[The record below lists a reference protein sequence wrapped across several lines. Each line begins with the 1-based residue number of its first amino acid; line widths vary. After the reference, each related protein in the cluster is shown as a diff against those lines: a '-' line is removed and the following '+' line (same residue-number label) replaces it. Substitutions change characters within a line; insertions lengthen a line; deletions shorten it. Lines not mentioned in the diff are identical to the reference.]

1 MHSISKESCILITSS
16 KKADSKEIAINAF
29 NKMKKKGY
37 KVLLGSFLAK
47 EIDVKYKV
55 RKDDKIDLI
64 LVFGGDGTI
73 LKTFASWKNTPI
85 LGINCGRVGFLSE
98 IIPEEFEEA
107 INKIEKQEYFI
118 EEHSTISIYSENY
131 PNFSAVNDVLVAA
144 DNVGQNL
151 LLKVYVNGEYFY
163 TFYGDGLIVASC
175 TGSSAHSLSAG
186 GSLLMPTLNAVILVP
201 VCPFTKKIVPIVI
214 PSDREIRIKNLSK
227 YRAGKVVIDGKSYY
241 SLGYKESISVSKSE
255 DKINFIRFSDNYI
268 ERVREKLLKFNFDDL
283 NEDK

>member
-1 MHSISKESCILITSS
+1 MHLISKESCILITSS
-16 KKADSKEIAINAF
+16 KKADSKKFAIDAF
-29 NKMKKKGY
+29 SKLKKKGY
-37 KVLLGSFLAK
+37 KVLLDSFLAK
-47 EIDVKYKV
+47 KIDDEYKAC
-55 RKDDKIDLI
+55 KDDKIDLI
-64 LVFGGDGTI
+64 MVFGGDGTI

-98 IIPEEFEEA
+98 IVPEEFEEA

-118 EEHSTISIYSENY
+118 EEHNTISIYSENY
-131 PNFSAVNDVLVAA
+131 PNFSAVNDVLVAS

-151 LLKVYVNGEYFY
+151 LLKVYVDGQYFY
-163 TFYGDGLIVASC
+163 TLYGDGLLVASC

-186 GSLLMPTLNAVILVP
+186 GSLLMPNINAVILVP
-201 VCPFTKKIVPIVI
+201 VCPFSKKIVPIVI
-214 PSDREIRIKNLSK
+214 PSDKEIKIKNLSK

-241 SLGYKESISVSKSE
+241 SLGYKESISVSESK

>member
-1 MHSISKESCILITSS
+1 MHFISKESCILITSS
-16 KKADSKEIAINAF
+16 KKADSKKIAIDAF
-29 NKMKKKGY
+29 SKLKKRGY
-37 KVLLGSFLAK
+37 RVLIDSFLAK
-47 EIDVKYKV
+47 KVEGEYKAY
-55 RKDDKIDLI
+55 KDDKIDLI

-73 LKTFASWKNTPI
+73 LKTFANWKNTPI

-118 EEHSTISIYSENY
+118 EEHNTISIYSENY
-131 PNFSAVNDVLVAA
+131 PSLSAVNDVLVAA

-151 LLKVYVNGEYFY
+151 LLKVYVDDQYFY

-186 GSLLMPTLNAVILVP
+186 GSLLMPNINAVILVP
-201 VCPFTKKIVPIVI
+201 VCPFSKKIVPIVI
-214 PSDREIRIKNLSK
+214 PSGKKIKIKNLSK

-241 SLGYKESISVSKSE
+241 SLGYKESISVSESK